1 MILDPNDRNDLH
13 LESAIEEG
21 RQMAIPEPPDVSR
34 FLAKTPAA
42 QCEVQCGAPSS
53 PTWLTAFR
61 QRGGTRI
68 ATIASVSAVMAVLW
82 LYSGAFIPSAIA
94 QVIDAVTQHQLVRY
108 KLHQVGEFKAEF
120 AKRYS
125 GNANNHYIMY
135 ADLQKS
141 RMRLESPAAKT
152 INDVAEQSWE
162 EILDYDADRYLQ
174 IYRFDLV
181 LLEKDT
187 TEERQL
193 HFIRSILNQD
203 PNDKN
208 SLGPHMHRAKLFRV
222 PRPDPEN
229 KGPLRKPYSDMGK
242 DKSFLETL
250 RTLKVNDD
258 TVAAKEA
265 LDGRN
270 TTRYRLAEGDWTST
284 VWIDLKSNLPVRIE
298 YELSGDA
305 VGGEFASMKWIY
317 TDFEWDPNVENI
329 DTLFSTEPPS
339 GYEFED
345 HTNDH

>member
-1 MILDPNDRNDLH
+1 MILAPNDRNDH
-13 LESAIEEG
+13 RLESAIEEG
-21 RQMAIPEPPDVSR
+21 RRMAIPEAPDVSR
-34 FLAKTPAA
+34 FLARTPAA
-42 QCEVQCGAPSS
+42 QSEMQRGAPSS

-68 ATIASVSAVMAVLW
+68 ATIASVSAIMAVLW
-82 LYSGAFIPSAIA
+82 IYSGDFIPSALA
-94 QVIDAVTQHQLVRY
+94 QVIDAVTEHQLVKY

-120 AKRYS
+120 TKRYR

-135 ADLQKS
+135 ADLRKS
-141 RMRLESPAAKT
+141 RMRLEFPNAKT
-152 INDVAEQSWE
+152 TNDVAEQSWE

-181 LLEKDT
+181 LLEKET

-208 SLGPHMHRAKLFRV
+208 SLGPHTHRAKLFRA

-250 RTLKVNDD
+250 RTLQVNDD

-270 TTRYRLAEGDWTST
+270 TTRYFLAEGVWTST

>member
-1 MILDPNDRNDLH
+1 MILNPNDRNDQR
-13 LESAIEEG
+13 LESAIAG
-21 RQMAIPEPPDVSR
+21 GQRIAIPEPPDSSE
-34 FLAKTPAA
+34 FLAGTAVA
-42 QCEVQCGAPSS
+42 LCGTKCGVPPSQ
-53 PTWLTAFR
+53 TWFTAFR
-61 QRGGTRI
+61 QRRGARI
-68 ATIASVSAVMAVLW
+68 ATVASIFAMIAVVW
-82 LYSGAFIPSAIA
+82 FYSGVFVSTAIA
-94 QVIDAVTQHQLVRY
+94 QVIDAVTQHQLVKY
-108 KLHQVGEFKAEF
+108 KLHQVGEFKVEF
-120 AKRYS
+120 KQMYR
-125 GNANNHYIMY
+125 GNANSHYIVY

-141 RMRLESPAAKT
+141 RMRLENPTAKT
-152 INDVAEQSWE
+152 MNDVAEQSWE

-174 IYRFDLV
+174 IYRFNLV

-187 TEERQL
+187 TDERQL

-203 PNDKN
+203 PNEKK
-208 SLGPHMHRAKLFRV
+208 SVGPHTHKAKLFRV

-250 RTLKVNDD
+250 RILQVNDD
-258 TVAAKEA
+258 TVAAKES

-305 VGGEFASMKWIY
+305 AGKQFASMKWIY
-317 TDFEWDPNVENI
+317 TGFEWDPNVDNI
-329 DTLFSTEPPS
+329 DSLFSTEPPS

-345 HTNDH
+345 HTNDE